1 MEKRVLILILPSTG
15 VAFNTLPKPIV
26 PLPNN
31 KPVVYKIVT
40 AGGNNNYTGI
50 AKRGR
55 VQDRINEHLNE
66 IPGAKVQIEQMS
78 SISDARKKESNIIKR
93 SQPKYNKQGK

>member
-1 MEKRVLILILPSTG
+1 MAKKTVNYKKNDIKS
-15 VAFNTLPKPIV
+15 
-26 PLPNN
+26 LPNN

-40 AGGNNNYTGI
+40 NGGSNNYTGI

-55 VQDRINEHLNE
+55 VQDRIGEHLNE

-78 SISDARKKESNIIKR
+78 SIADARKKESNIIKR